1 MNAVLSTTSV
11 PTRKISSPQALD
23 DRKAVNTSL
32 CQMLVLG
39 LAEPF
44 GKKSFSYLQLCII
57 EEVQW
62 CFGEYL
68 SRIIMGYKMLV
79 F

>member
-1 MNAVLSTTSV
+1 ML
-11 PTRKISSPQALD
+11 
-23 DRKAVNTSL
+23 L

-68 SRIIMGYKMLV
+68 SRIITGYKMLV

>member
-1 MNAVLSTTSV
+1 MLL
-11 PTRKISSPQALD
+11 RH
-23 DRKAVNTSL
+23 
-32 CQMLVLG
+32 MLVLG

-57 EEVQW
+57 EEVLW
-62 CFGEYL
+62 CLGL